1 LSILEKIVTRVRARL
16 EETRQAMPIA
26 EVRARAAA
34 APARASFH
42 GALARA
48 GTAVI
53 AEAKRA
59 SPSKGILRDP
69 YDAAELARV
78 YEQAG
83 ARALSVLTE
92 PEFFLGAPE
101 DLQRVANASPL
112 PILRKDFIVSEYQI
126 QEAKSWGA
134 SAVLLIVSVLEAS
147 EMRDLLAV
155 AATMDLAGL
164 VEVHTESEAERALA
178 AGANVIGANNRDL
191 STFTVDLSTTARIA
205 ALLPPE
211 VMLVAESG
219 IFSRR
224 DVLEVERAGARA
236 VLVGEALLASPDP
249 GKKIQ
254 ELMGLARSGVEA

>member
-1 LSILEKIVTRVRARL
+1 MSILERIVARVRVRL
-16 EETRQAMPIA
+16 EATLRTTPLA

-34 APARASFH
+34 ATQRASFRA
-42 GALARA
+42 ALERA

-59 SPSKGILRDP
+59 SPSKGILREP
-69 YDAAELARV
+69 YDSAELARV
-78 YEQAG
+78 YEQGG
-83 ARALSVLTE
+83 ARALSILTE

-101 DLQRVANASPL
+101 DLRRAAHASVL

-134 SAVLLIVSVLEAS
+134 SAVLLIVAVLEAS
-147 EMRDLLAV
+147 ELHDLLAV
-155 AATMDLAGL
+155 AAAIDLTAL
-164 VEVHTESEAERALA
+164 VEVHTENEAERALA
-178 AGANVIGANNRDL
+178 AGAKVIGANNRDL
-191 STFTVDLSTTARIA
+191 STFTVDLRTTARIG

-211 VMLVAESG
+211 VLLVAESG

-236 VLVGEALLASPDP
+236 ILVGESLLASPDP

-254 ELMGLARSGVEA
+254 ELMGLAPSGVEA

>member
-1 LSILEKIVTRVRARL
+1 MSILERIVERVRMRL
-16 EETRQAMPIA
+16 EATSRATPLA

-34 APARASFH
+34 APSRAAFRA
-42 GALARA
+42 ALERP

-69 YDAAELARV
+69 YDATELAHV

-92 PEFFLGAPE
+92 PEFFLGSPE
-101 DLQRVANASPL
+101 DLQRVARASAL

-126 QEAKSWGA
+126 QEARSWGA
-134 SAVLLIVSVLEAS
+134 SAVLLIVAALEPA
-147 EMRDLLAV
+147 ELRDLAAV
-155 AATMDLAGL
+155 AAALDLAAL
-164 VEVHTESEAERALA
+164 VEVHTEKEAERALA
-178 AGANVIGANNRDL
+178 AGAHVIGVNNRDL
-191 STFTVDLSTTARIA
+191 STFNVDLSTTARVA

-211 VMLVAESG
+211 VLLVAESG
-219 IFSRR
+219 IFTRS
-224 DVLEVERAGARA
+224 DVLEVERSGARA
-236 VLVGEALLASPDP
+236 ILVGESLLVSPDP